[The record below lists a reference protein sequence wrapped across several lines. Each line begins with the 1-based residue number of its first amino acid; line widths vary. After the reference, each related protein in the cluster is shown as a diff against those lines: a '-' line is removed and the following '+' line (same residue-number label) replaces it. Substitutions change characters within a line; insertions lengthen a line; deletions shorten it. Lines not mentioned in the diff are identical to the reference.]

1 MSEDRQEMEK
11 ETIFIEKILKKLR
24 QRDRDPGSGSGQEK
38 IMVPEPVFPE
48 KMSGSAHNSRLNQFQ
63 I

>member
-38 IMVPEPVFPE
+38 IMVPDFPE